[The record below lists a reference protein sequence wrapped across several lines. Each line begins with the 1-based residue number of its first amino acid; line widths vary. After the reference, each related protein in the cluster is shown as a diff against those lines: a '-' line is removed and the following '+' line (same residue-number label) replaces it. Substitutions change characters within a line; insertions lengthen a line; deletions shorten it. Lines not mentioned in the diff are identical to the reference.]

1 MKMCKCTCNSD
12 KQFYTVWVLCLFPS
26 LKTVLVLST
35 WQALFFC
42 PLGSVWGARCE
53 VRTADIRWDACRGR
67 VGCSGGRDCAEAAE
81 LGPIKQKQKQKQR
94 EVKS

>member
-35 WQALFFC
+35 RQALFFC
-42 PLGSVWGARCE
+42 LLGSVWGARCE
-53 VRTADIRWDACRGR
+53 LEQQTSGGMLAGAGWDAVVEGT
-67 VGCSGGRDCAEAAE
+67 V
-81 LGPIKQKQKQKQR
+81 QKQQ
-94 EVKS
+94 SWGL